1 MSTTKIPISE
11 KQLAANRANAKKST
25 GPTSPAGKARSSQ
38 NAIKHG
44 FTAST
49 FAVVRLEDLQEIA
62 KLKVDLIAVYEPVN
76 SQELFALERMALAQQ
91 AILRA
96 ARLEAGLFTVSMN
109 DTMAANNRP
118 FKPMTQD
125 FIGDGDIEITR
136 AQNRNFCMADG
147 FAHQA
152 HKSHIWTLFLRYQ
165 SQAERQYRRALEEFN
180 RLKALRSELP
190 TQEIPAQGPPQED
203 LLQELVPDEPIDPL
217 QPEEESD
224 LYPTPAMRPKAPA
237 TTPEPAPPHPSK

>member
-1 MSTTKIPISE
+1 
-11 KQLAANRANAKKST
+11 
-25 GPTSPAGKARSSQ
+25 
-38 NAIKHG
+38 
-44 FTAST
+44 
-49 FAVVRLEDLQEIA
+49 
-62 KLKVDLIAVYEPVN
+62 
-76 SQELFALERMALAQQ
+76 MALAQQ

-152 HKSHIWTLFLRYQ
+152 RKSHIWTLFLRYQ

-180 RLKALRSELP
+180 RLKALRAELP
-190 TQEIPAQGPPQED
+190 TQEIPAQVPPQED
-203 LLQELVPDEPIDPL
+203 LLQELVPDEPIDPR
-217 QPEEESD
+217 QPED
-224 LYPTPAMRPKAPA
+224 NPDTYY
-237 TTPEPAPPHPSK
+237 PAPSEFLRPAATVDPDQDLPNAA